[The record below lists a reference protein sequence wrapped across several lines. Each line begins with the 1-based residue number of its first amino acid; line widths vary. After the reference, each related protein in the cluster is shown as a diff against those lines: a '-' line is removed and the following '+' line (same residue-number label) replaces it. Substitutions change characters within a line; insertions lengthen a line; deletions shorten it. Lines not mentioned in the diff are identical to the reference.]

1 MKQEKVEICTLP
13 SNDARNQLV
22 NALNKIDGVKH
33 ASVTSDTV
41 KVTYD
46 EPASAQQI
54 QHCIS
59 GAGNKIK

>member
-1 MKQEKVEICTLP
+1 MKCEKIEIRTLR
-13 SNDARNQLV
+13 SDDARNQLV

-33 ASVTSDTV
+33 ASVSSDLV

-54 QHCIS
+54 EHCIS